1 MSLKIC
7 TDISNGFNNAFNY
20 ITLKGVRYIEEKK
33 LSELKYQ
40 LADYEKE
47 NARLKE
53 NIERAKDTANSF
65 LKSNKKIKKENFR
78 LREALEKISKMEVRV
93 GLYLEPSLEANMAL
107 KALQGEEE

>member
-1 MSLKIC
+1 MMSLKIC

-47 NARLKE
+47 NARLKSELDDLLTAIAPLSVKEWHKYAEE
-53 NIERAKDTANSF
+53 NA
-65 LKSNKKIKKENFR
+65 R
-78 LREALEKISKMEVRV
+78 LRQALEKITDLHSDDGNDM
-93 GLYLEPSLEANMAL
+93 LIIAY
-107 KALQGEEE
+107 KALE